1 MLSEKSILESLK
13 SYKNITPP
21 PVNGYYYIPE
31 WLMCE
36 VIEHFE
42 RVCEGTKIGINSD
55 AISRYTYYCGKCGSR
70 VFLDDDYCG
79 KCGTM
84 LKWPNEQE
92 FNIMRNNL
100 RENNL

>member
-1 MLSEKSILESLK
+1 MLSEKSILESLRL
-13 SYKNITPP
+13 YKDIPCP
-21 PVNGYYYIPE
+21 GAKGHVPVPD
-31 WLMCE
+31 WLMRE

-42 RVCEGTKIGINSD
+42 RKCEGTKIGINSD
-55 AISRYTYYCGKCGSR
+55 SLSRYTYYCGKCGYR

-79 KCGTM
+79 KRGTL